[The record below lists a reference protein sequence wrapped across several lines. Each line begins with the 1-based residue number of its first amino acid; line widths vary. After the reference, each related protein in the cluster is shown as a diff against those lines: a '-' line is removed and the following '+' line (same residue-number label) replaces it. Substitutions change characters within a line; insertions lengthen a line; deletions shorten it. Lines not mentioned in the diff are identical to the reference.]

1 MLYRIYSDK
10 NILPKLKG
18 KILYQ
23 PQFDL
28 LSLHAWISNQLNRQE
43 YRVSYVYTLFN
54 SCRNLSI
61 ITTYLCCF
69 PHLYQT
75 FLRSFVAA
83 S

>member
-18 KILYQ
+18 KLLYQ
-23 PQFDL
+23 SQFDL

-54 SCRNLSI
+54 SGRNLKVLSSEI
-61 ITTYLCCF
+61 DPAEIRLI
-69 PHLYQT
+69 
-75 FLRSFVAA
+75 R
-83 S
+83 